1 VSQRMLLLGG
11 VASGLA
17 IVTIGGVAIAEL
29 RPGAG
34 SGGHVAL
41 TQASLSPPRTHF
53 ETLAPG
59 AALPSSAQCA
69 REVLRVPI
77 AENKRANAAFNRVTG
92 QEAGQLFPRADDARA
107 NTTIA
112 ARVDGAF
119 TGTTEQI
126 LRWTACKWGIDE
138 DLVFAQ
144 AAVESWW
151 RQTNLGDFGP
161 NPAACAP
168 GHAIGQDGRPG
179 LCPQS
184 YGIMQNR
191 YSLER
196 STWPA
201 AERSTAMNADTA
213 YAIWRACFDGYEV
226 WLNNV
231 EHIGTYAPGDAWGC
245 IGRWFAGRW
254 YTSPAAAYMA
264 KVKEYLG
271 QRIWQQPTFQEP

>member
-11 VASGLA
+11 VATGLA
-17 IVTIGGVAIAEL
+17 IITIGGVAIAEL
-29 RPGAG
+29 RLGTG
-34 SGGHVAL
+34 SVGHVAD
-41 TQASLSPPRTHF
+41 TQASLSPTPAHF
-53 ETLAPG
+53 QTLAPG

-92 QEAGQLFPRADDARA
+92 QAAGQLFPRSDDARA

-112 ARVDGAF
+112 GRVDGAF

-151 RQTNLGDFGP
+151 RQTNLGDWGP

-168 GHAIGQDGRPG
+168 GHAIGLDGRPG

-201 AERSTAMNADTA
+201 AERSTAMNADAA
-213 YAIWRACFDGYEV
+213 YAIWRACFEGYEV
-226 WLNNV
+226 WLNSV
-231 EHIGTYAPGDAWGC
+231 EHAETYTAGDVWGC

-254 YTSPAAAYMA
+254 HTNPATVYIA
-264 KVKEYLG
+264 KVKEYLD
-271 QRIWQQPTFQEP
+271 QRIWEQPRFQEP